1 MAELC
6 MLSTPQWYLARHV
19 ASANHR
25 EQLFKWLKALSVEA
39 WTPLQVT
46 KRKRTDSLTAHRI
59 IISAVYPGYFF
70 LKVNFSTQPIETIR
84 RHSAFCGFV
93 KCGSKIVSIQPSVI
107 ARLMKL
113 HPEPSPNH
121 LDKDNLITSSVKLTN
136 VQYQYLV
143 DLETMPHT
151 SRIAILMNLVAELGQ
166 KGCL

>member
-1 MAELC
+1 
-6 MLSTPQWYLARHV
+6 MLSTTQWYLALHV

-25 EQLFKWLKALSVEA
+25 EQFFRWLKALSIEA
-39 WTPLQVT
+39 WTPLQVP

-70 LKVNFSTQPIETIR
+70 LKVNFSTQSIEMIR

-93 KCGSKIVSIQPSVI
+93 KFGSKIVSIQPSAI

-113 HPEPSPNH
+113 HPDPSQNH
-121 LDKDNLITSSVKLTN
+121 LDKDNLITSSIKLTE
-136 VQYQYLV
+136 VQYHYLV
-143 DLETMPHT
+143 DLETMPHRP
-151 SRIAILMNLVAELGQ
+151 RISILMNLVAELGQ